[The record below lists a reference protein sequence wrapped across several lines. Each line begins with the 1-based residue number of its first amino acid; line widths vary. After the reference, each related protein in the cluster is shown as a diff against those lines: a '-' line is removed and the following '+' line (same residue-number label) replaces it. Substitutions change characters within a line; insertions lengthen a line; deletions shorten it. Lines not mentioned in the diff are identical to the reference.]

1 MNISNTILQHT
12 NNLHKEIDERLD
24 RALREGANK
33 EYIQIL
39 SELVSFIS
47 SLKKFLNNASL
58 LDNLYSNVKSG
69 RVCFQWF
76 YTEDKT
82 SISLVKFD
90 PLVAIAYNGTS
101 IYMNFNE
108 KGISI
113 HSNTIEYHINS
124 LKETLSL
131 NEINNIIA
139 RKSLLLNILGTLKTV
154 LQHYMDDFIK
164 CSKTFRTK

>member
-1 MNISNTILQHT
+1 MNISNTILQYT
-12 NNLHKEIDERLD
+12 NNLHKEFDEKLD
-24 RALREGANK
+24 KAIREGANR
-33 EYIQIL
+33 EYIQVL

-58 LDNLYSNVKSG
+58 LDNLYSDIKSG

-82 SISLVKFD
+82 RISLVRFN
-90 PLVAIAYNGTS
+90 PLVTTAYDGTS
-101 IYMNFNE
+101 VSINFNG

-113 HSNTIEYHINS
+113 HGNTIEYYIDS

-131 NEINNIIA
+131 NEINNIMV
-139 RKSLLLNILGTLKTV
+139 RKSLLLNVLGTLKTV

-164 CSKTFRTK
+164 CSKMSRSK